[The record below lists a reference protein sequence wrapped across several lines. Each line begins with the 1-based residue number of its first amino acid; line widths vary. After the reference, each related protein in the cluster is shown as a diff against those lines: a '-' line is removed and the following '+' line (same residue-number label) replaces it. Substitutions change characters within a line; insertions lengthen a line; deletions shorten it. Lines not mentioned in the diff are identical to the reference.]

1 MSFPLAVALA
11 LALGFLR
18 TGLAQDERCV
28 DLMKDSSCQSDG
40 PRFFYNSTRSRCQR
54 LVGGCGSNNNT
65 FKTLESCQTLCYG
78 NGRPL
83 SEDPGN
89 SDFNILFGIIVL
101 MVVFMIPTVGFWS
114 VSGRSRCLWRETP
127 SDVFVSE
134 SIKLYSV
141 FWVKI
146 WTIYYSMLIFDICL
160 LG

>member
-101 MVVFMIPTVGFWS
+101 MVVFMVIVT
-114 VSGRSRCLWRETP
+114 
-127 SDVFVSE
+127 FVAFVVLVVQYCRRAS
-134 SIKLYSV
+134 SNGYR
-141 FWVKI
+141 
-146 WTIYYSMLIFDICL
+146 L
-160 LG
+160 LGSGP